1 MKKKYHN
8 YIKKSMVLIDARVTE
23 KKMPLEL
30 MDDFRFMLKKMP
42 VLIKAA
48 VMLAASRSSE
58 MVAKYQPQ
66 NFVGANAIHS
76 LITFGQFYIQ
86 GKHLES

>member
-1 MKKKYHN
+1 
-8 YIKKSMVLIDARVTE
+8 MVLIDARVTE